1 MTETARALIAG
12 EVTELIG
19 NRLEFGSLLI
29 GTTKALVED
38 KQLKALVVVQD
49 TRSSLLP
56 DVPSTAEQGYPG
68 IIGATHFVV
77 FAPGSTPRPIVAV
90 LEGALQQIVSTPDVK
105 AQFAGIGFE
114 AKPMTSAEVTA
125 EMHRIADAFIPIIK
139 QLDLKLE

>member
-1 MTETARALIAG
+1 
-12 EVTELIG
+12 
-19 NRLEFGSLLI
+19 LI

-38 KQLKALVVVQD
+38 KQLKALAVVQD

-77 FAPGSTPRPIVAV
+77 FAPAATPRPIVAV
-90 LEGALQQIVSTPDVK
+90 LEGALQQIVSSPDVK

-125 EMHRIADAFIPIIK
+125 EMHRVADAFIPIIK